1 MEKGPWGIISK
12 ETGLEIVYS
21 GLGIPFAACLH
32 LQGLP
37 VDYIITSNYF
47 QEIQKTRAPRVKHL
61 NLH

>member
-32 LQGLP
+32 LQELP
-37 VDYIITSNYF
+37 VDYIITSNVIIIF
-47 QEIQKTRAPRVKHL
+47 RKSRKPELLESNI
-61 NLH
+61 